1 MVVGVRKNIKPTQF
15 YMLNNICSNNFAHKI
30 MFWGRPCSWP
40 TPGCLWPWAWPRWSW
55 MSGKTLNQPSFTCC
69 TTFASTTF
77 PKNQFL
83 GMSGLRSSRNLLA
96 PPTLIWAGFPEVLL
110 SGLHPGAKS
119 FPTVPQTWLYIA
131 WAPDYLP
138 TNAEFNIDSIND
150 YW

>member
-1 MVVGVRKNIKPTQF
+1 MVMDIRKHLISTYFIIP
-15 YMLNNICSNNFAHKI
+15 NNFCFNNFSKKSIPGDVLAL
-30 MFWGRPCSWP
+30 GLLLAVYGPGLGP
-40 TPGCLWPWAWPRWSW
+40 DVPGCRDKPYV
-55 MSGKTLNQPSFTCC
+55 NQPSWSSL
-69 TTFASTTF
+69 TTLSSTTF
-77 PKNQFL
+77 LKNQSL

-138 TNAEFNIDSIND
+138 TNAEFNID
-150 YW
+150 